1 MINGAAL
8 EEAPHSVNQLYS
20 QCPGLREAARTM
32 VEKRREIVGAARS
45 LYLTIREFAITHN
58 QDSKVD
64 IIGTDNLVNNV
75 VLIIKNTGTT
85 LHSTLGSATPLTGK
99 SVCIVILT
107 VAERSQNNYSL
118 FQHLAPHCSH
128 MWTASLPQTWTR

>member
-99 SVCIVILT
+99 SVRVYCNI
-107 VAERSQNNYSL
+107 E
-118 FQHLAPHCSH
+118 CC
-128 MWTASLPQTWTR
+128 

>member
-1 MINGAAL
+1 MINGVTL
-8 EEAPHSVNQLYS
+8 DETPHSVHQLYS
-20 QCPGLREAARTM
+20 QCAGLREAARTM

-85 LHSTLGSATPLTGK
+85 TVHSTLVSVTFLPGK
-99 SVCIVILT
+99 SPVCIV
-107 VAERSQNNYSL
+107 E
-118 FQHLAPHCSH
+118 CC
-128 MWTASLPQTWTR
+128 

>member
-1 MINGAAL
+1 MINGVAL
-8 EEAPHSVNQLYS
+8 EETPHSVHQLYS
-20 QCPGLREAARTM
+20 QCAGLREAARTM

-85 LHSTLGSATPLTGK
+85 TVHSTLVSVTFLPGK
-99 SVCIVILT
+99 SPVCIV
-107 VAERSQNNYSL
+107 E
-118 FQHLAPHCSH
+118 CC
-128 MWTASLPQTWTR
+128 

>member
-1 MINGAAL
+1 MINGVAL
-8 EEAPHSVNQLYS
+8 EETPHSVHQLYS
-20 QCPGLREAARTM
+20 QCAGLREAARTM

-85 LHSTLGSATPLTGK
+85 NDTAQYTGLGYSPHWEV
-99 SVCIVILT
+99 SVYCNI
-107 VAERSQNNYSL
+107 E
-118 FQHLAPHCSH
+118 CC
-128 MWTASLPQTWTR
+128 

>member
-1 MINGAAL
+1 MINGVAL
-8 EEAPHSVNQLYS
+8 EEAPHSVHQLYS
-20 QCPGLREAARTM
+20 QCAGLREAARTM

-85 LHSTLGSATPLTGK
+85 TVHSTLVSVIFLTGK
-99 SVCIVILT
+99 SPVCIV
-107 VAERSQNNYSL
+107 E
-118 FQHLAPHCSH
+118 CC
-128 MWTASLPQTWTR
+128 

>member
-1 MINGAAL
+1 MI
-8 EEAPHSVNQLYS
+8 
-20 QCPGLREAARTM
+20 
-32 VEKRREIVGAARS
+32 IS

-85 LHSTLGSATPLTGK
+85 TVYSTLIGLW
-99 SVCIVILT
+99 
-107 VAERSQNNYSL
+107 Y
-118 FQHLAPHCSH
+118 FPHWEVSRLYC
-128 MWTASLPQTWTR
+128 

>member
-1 MINGAAL
+1 MINGVAL

-20 QCPGLREAARTM
+20 QCAGMREAARTM

-75 VLIIKNTGTT
+75 VLIIKNTGTAIG
-85 LHSTLGSATPLTGK
+85 HSPQSVSLVTGK
-99 SVCIVILT
+99 
-107 VAERSQNNYSL
+107 
-118 FQHLAPHCSH
+118 
-128 MWTASLPQTWTR
+128 

>member
-85 LHSTLGSATPLTGK
+85 NDTAQYTGLG
-99 SVCIVILT
+99 
-107 VAERSQNNYSL
+107 YS
-118 FQHLAPHCSH
+118 PHWEVRVYCNIECC
-128 MWTASLPQTWTR
+128 

>member
-1 MINGAAL
+1 MINGVAL
-8 EEAPHSVNQLYS
+8 EEAPHSVHQLYS
-20 QCPGLREAARTM
+20 QCAGMREAARTM

-85 LHSTLGSATPLTGK
+85 TVHSTLASVIFLTGK
-99 SVCIVILT
+99 SPVCIV
-107 VAERSQNNYSL
+107 E
-118 FQHLAPHCSH
+118 CC
-128 MWTASLPQTWTR
+128 